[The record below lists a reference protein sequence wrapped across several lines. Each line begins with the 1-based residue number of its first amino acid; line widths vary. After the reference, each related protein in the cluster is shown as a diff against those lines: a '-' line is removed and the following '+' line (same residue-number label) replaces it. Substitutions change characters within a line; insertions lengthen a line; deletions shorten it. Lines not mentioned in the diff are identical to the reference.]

1 VTGQLVRSLDTT
13 ADGVAPAVPGSTD
26 CSHHTA
32 SKGSIVSSTGRTYLD
47 EVIALLTEVRDEQWP
62 AVERAA
68 RLVAEAVATGGL
80 VHVFGTG
87 HSHLLA
93 EELFYRAGGLASVN
107 PILVDALMLHA
118 GAARSTR
125 LERLSGLGEAI
136 LDGERFGSN
145 DVLVVVSN
153 SGGNAACVEM
163 AQAAVARGIPTIA
176 LTSVRHA
183 TAAGARSGTGPR
195 LHDIA
200 DIVLDNCGH
209 PGDACTVLDGLEV
222 AVGPTSTAVGA
233 AVLNAVVVEAV
244 RLVLE
249 AGGTPDV
256 FASSNVT
263 GGDAVNAALVARYSP
278 RVRSL

>member
-1 VTGQLVRSLDTT
+1 VTARSTLLPR
-13 ADGVAPAVPGSTD
+13 VLAPVVGGSTD
-26 CSHHTA
+26 CTHHTA
-32 SKGSIVSSTGRTYLD
+32 SKGSTVSSTGRTYLD
-47 EVIALLTEVRDEQWP
+47 DVIALLTEVRDEQWSP
-62 AVERAA
+62 IEQAA
-68 RLVAEAVATGGL
+68 ELVAGAIATGGL

-93 EELFYRAGGLASVN
+93 EELFYRAGGLAPVN

-136 LDGERFGSN
+136 LDGERVGPT
-145 DVLVVVSN
+145 DVLIVISN

-176 LTSVRHA
+176 LTSLRHA
-183 TAAGARSGTGPR
+183 TAAAARSDPGPR
-195 LHDIA
+195 LHDVA
-200 DIVLDNCGH
+200 DVVLDNRGR
-209 PGDACTVLDGLEV
+209 PGDACTDLDGLDV

-244 RLVLE
+244 RLVL
-249 AGGTPDV
+249 AQGGTPDV
-256 FASSNVT
+256 FASSNVE
-263 GGDAVNAALVARYSP
+263 GGDRVNADLIARYSP